1 MGEYNLDDDY
11 VYYYGQE
18 SLRRNGIA
26 FIVNKRVQNAVLECN
41 LKNNR
46 KICVRSQGK
55 PYNTIV
61 IQVCAPIT
69 NAEEAELEWFSED
82 LKDLLE
88 LTPPKNVLFITG
100 EENAKVVSLRVTWNN
115 RQVFLALAEQKE
127 AGQRLT
133 RVL

>member
-11 VYYYGQE
+11 VYYCGQE

-26 FIVNKRVQNAVLECN
+26 FIVNKRVQNAVLECSI
-41 LKNNR
+41 KNNR

-55 PYNTIV
+55 PYSIIV
-61 IQVCAPIT
+61 IQVWAPIT

-88 LTPPKNVLFITG
+88 LTPKKNVLFITG
-100 EENAKVVSLRVTWNN
+100 EENAKVVSQELPGVTGKFFWPWQSK
-115 RQVFLALAEQKE
+115 RKQGKD
-127 AGQRLT
+127 
-133 RVL
+133 